1 MAVSVCRILSLH
13 RTLPALL
20 AAIPVGCMMCVA
32 SLPAAEPAT
41 KRVYQ
46 NRLTPISA
54 SEPILGDHPEFVGPI
69 EEVARFQAPP
79 LIEDEKA
86 NLSVRAWRYSYHAR
100 GIIEIPNRLRGD
112 QTALIVVHPWGIDD
126 GQGWK
131 TPEPAGCAFQCTPV
145 KNQIYREHARQVVS
159 PMVESLR
166 GEVSLVMFSLPGR
179 EDAIR
184 KKLYRSIRGRP
195 TEAERRQGQQELTAT
210 LNRFSYRGQT
220 VAQEIVLS
228 ADNTVLD
235 YFRQFP
241 GLDAGAKYNGAGFW
255 ELPIPVVKD
264 IQVVPDDIVIYDA
277 EGYAL
282 LRNFLKESGIR
293 HVLLAGYNTDKC
305 VRGTCAGYSNLKGDF
320 NVLLVGDATIATF
333 PGNASS
339 GAATTAAV
347 SAAAL
352 NMLITQVSWIQSLDE
367 R

>member
-1 MAVSVCRILSLH
+1 
-13 RTLPALL
+13 
-20 AAIPVGCMMCVA
+20 
-32 SLPAAEPAT
+32 
-41 KRVYQ
+41 
-46 NRLTPISA
+46 
-54 SEPILGDHPEFVGPI
+54 
-69 EEVARFQAPP
+69 
-79 LIEDEKA
+79 
-86 NLSVRAWRYSYHAR
+86 
-100 GIIEIPNRLRGD
+100 
-112 QTALIVVHPWGIDD
+112 
-126 GQGWK
+126 
-131 TPEPAGCAFQCTPV
+131 
-145 KNQIYREHARQVVS
+145 
-159 PMVESLR
+159 MVESLR

-320 NVLLVGDATIATF
+320 NVLLIHRRVCNCDYIRFILLEFMPKVILPIPTIKSEIPNCRRMICSFIDICGKVGHANI
-333 PGNASS
+333 
-339 GAATTAAV
+339 
-347 SAAAL
+347 
-352 NMLITQVSWIQSLDE
+352 
-367 R
+367 